1 MSQLVTVSSSH
12 DTAPTDADS
21 SKYEGTVNHSGNP
34 HTRKRLLNF
43 NSFMTE
49 RLFYGCLEEG
59 SKNST
64 KEVYV
69 FTPVILLV
77 VWLVCR
83 QDYRETTERIFT
95 ELG

>member
-1 MSQLVTVSSSH
+1 
-12 DTAPTDADS
+12 
-21 SKYEGTVNHSGNP
+21 
-34 HTRKRLLNF
+34 
-43 NSFMTE
+43 MTE

-95 ELG
+95 ELGWGMGLGPEQTPFTSGVDPVKGTDPGFFSHFL